1 MLTRRFLFVRYR
13 STNAPLARCRS
24 AASSSPKYG
33 ITVHPPLCEMTL
45 SEGSG
50 AGETKDFGFDV
61 DSRIVLLFDDIK
73 DQESHWLHSL
83 VKGGLVFKELSFESD
98 VPSTATSIYNFS
110 VDKPN
115 SFGPVNLSTVCEG
128 KVAVIVNV
136 ASF

>member
-1 MLTRRFLFVRYR
+1 M
-13 STNAPLARCRS
+13 
-24 AASSSPKYG
+24 
-33 ITVHPPLCEMTL
+33 
-45 SEGSG
+45 
-50 AGETKDFGFDV
+50 
-61 DSRIVLLFDDIK
+61 LLFDDIK
-73 DQESHWLHSL
+73 DQESWLHSL

-115 SFGPVNLSTVCEG
+115 SFGPVNLSTVCQG